1 MNVISLNCEKKPI
14 QVNKTKLSLKKK
26 LFEGIIEER
35 DEKKNYPEDSIRE
48 EKIKVKKCQLYKK
61 INNLSPDNNK
71 ICLNGI
77 KKNKSQSINNLK
89 NWEIDNL
96 VFFNNDKKVLKHPKD
111 KTSIRNIIII

>member
-14 QVNKTKLSLKKK
+14 QINKTKLSLKKK

-48 EKIKVKKCQLYKK
+48 EKI
-61 INNLSPDNNK
+61 